1 MTVGRKGHRPTV
13 TEPQPVRHAGCR
25 YTAVSGA
32 APPLPSSPSGSTRER
47 QWGGKVTGR
56 PKRSPAGAA
65 CGVRIYRRFQRRPSP
80 PFVIL
85 GLDPRIHAARHV
97 PHRPRFHPTFSPP
110 RKSGLHSSHP
120 AEGYA
125 ARRGSQAGS
134 ALVMREGRA
143 PSSQG
148 SAENGLPP
156 AIRGIWR
163 GCRTGPAI
171 SPDKF
176 GGRACGAHKGIGFG
190 AGDVRGVSPGLPGA
204 MEDGADRQPWLRQRK
219 SEGVHGAFRWKG
231 TPPFP

>member
-1 MTVGRKGHRPTV
+1 MDPRV
-13 TEPQPVRHAGCR
+13 EPEDD
-25 YTAVSGA
+25 SGE
-32 APPLPSSPSGSTRER
+32 ER
-47 QWGGKVTGR
+47 SQADRDET
-56 PKRSPAGAA
+56 PAGAA
-65 CGVRIYRRFQRRPSP
+65 CRVRIYRRFRGRPPLRSSSSGSIRGSTSHGTSP
-80 PFVIL
+80 TVPAFTRHF
-85 GLDPRIHAARHV
+85 PRPAN
-97 PHRPRFHPTFSPP
+97 PC
-110 RKSGLHSSHP
+110 LLSSHP

-125 ARRGSQAGS
+125 ARRGSRAGS